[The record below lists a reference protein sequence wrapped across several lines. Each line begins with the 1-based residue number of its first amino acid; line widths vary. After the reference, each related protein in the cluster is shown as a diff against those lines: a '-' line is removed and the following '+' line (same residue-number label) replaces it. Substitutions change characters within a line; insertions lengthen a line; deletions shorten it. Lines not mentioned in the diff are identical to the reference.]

1 VTKNRPVAVVDW
13 HVPSGTPDWLLGT
26 GATVRE
32 RALVWASTAV
42 ATAAAAGVALAQDV
56 GWAWW
61 QWLLVLALTI
71 DVAGGV
77 PANALGTAKRFYHSA
92 PPPRLPLLLRLA
104 HDHIGFSALHV
115 HPFVV
120 AALLAD
126 ATVQWAAFWYVVG
139 LAGTVLVVT
148 APLYLRRALAA
159 AVVTT
164 ALVVAPAVAAPAGLA
179 WFGSVL
185 VVKLVAAHA
194 VREEPYRPVPRAPV
208 G

>member
-1 VTKNRPVAVVDW
+1 MTKNRPVAVVDW